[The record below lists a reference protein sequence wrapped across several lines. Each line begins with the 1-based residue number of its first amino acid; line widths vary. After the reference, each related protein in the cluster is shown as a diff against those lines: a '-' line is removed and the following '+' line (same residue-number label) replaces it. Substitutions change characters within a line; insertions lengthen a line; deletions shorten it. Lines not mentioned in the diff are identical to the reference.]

1 MSNVFTIGRA
11 STTEAD
17 VQVGDAWSKHFN
29 GQNDVALEQFRK
41 LVEKHPAHIDANFGL
56 ALCLKTAGQ
65 KSEANTIFLKVKE
78 LCQAELDKKIEEPDR
93 YQMLIRI
100 CTQHMTTLR
109 N

>member
-11 STTEAD
+11 GTTEAD
-17 VQVGDAWSKHFN
+17 IQVGDAWSKHFN
-29 GQNDVALEQFRK
+29 GQNEAALEQFRK
-41 LVEKHPAHIDANFGL
+41 LVEKFANHIDANFGL

-65 KSEANTIFLKVKE
+65 KSEASAAFAKVKE

-100 CTQHMTTLR
+100 CTQHMSTLR

>member
-29 GQNDVALEQFRK
+29 GQNEVALEQFRK
-41 LVEKHPAHIDANFGL
+41 LVEKYGTHIDANFGL

-65 KSEANTIFLKVKE
+65 KAEAIASFIKVND
-78 LCQAELDKKIEEPDR
+78 LCQAELDKKVDEPDR

-100 CTQHMTTLR
+100 CAQHISTLR